1 MKEPVFDIRRDA
13 KRLAVVIAI
22 IIIPLMYSY
31 FYLYAFWDPY
41 SKLDNLPVAVVN
53 EDKGAIVNSEQKNAG
68 NELVDEL
75 KDNDKLK
82 WVFTDS
88 TEARQGLKDR
98 KYYAVVTI
106 PEDFSANIAT
116 AETKEKKQGIIIYE
130 PEQKRNFLAS
140 QILNKAVLEL
150 ENKVAGK
157 VSEEMV
163 QYIADENKKLPDQLA
178 ELSDGLGK
186 MQKEG
191 TSKLKD
197 GMNELI
203 DNQVKFNNGIEKL
216 SSSLGKAETGAN
228 TLKAGSSTL
237 AEKQREFTEAL
248 SASKP
253 QFKQLADGSVKF
265 GKNLILLESGLLQIN
280 NGASQLN
287 TKLPQLT
294 AGIQQYNQGLKA
306 YTAGLKAFS
315 HGLSPVATQLSPLK
329 TGVSQYYTS
338 VSTYSE
344 KMGELNKGVTDYT
357 NGVKA
362 LTNEN
367 KTAAELLTA
376 YIKEHPEAMSDKNMQ
391 SIITVF
397 QNSQDSL
404 GQLNTV
410 SDAIQS
416 NVAALSAASQ
426 QLVAGGKQINDGV
439 IKFVDGAPQLSQA
452 AAQLASGAD
461 TLSAGGENISTGLDT
476 LSGGTTQMVQAISKA
491 SAGSSQ
497 LKEGY
502 AQIDAAIQKASG
514 SIATAADSA
523 EQLADGTEQL
533 NSGAAELAD
542 GMGKLGSGS
551 RELDTNAQKFL
562 VGEKEI
568 RDGAGELDDKVK
580 EAYNK
585 VVDKQKEANDKVSKL
600 DGLAGYVSD
609 PVNVEEKDVD
619 QVNDYGTA
627 FAPYFISLSLWVGAL
642 IMFVMIYL
650 NPQMRFKRKLVK
662 NMHMDVKFLIY
673 PLIGIAQA
681 VALALVLIN
690 ALNLQLTNT
699 AMFFAVIVLVS
710 LSFISIVQFLIVHLG
725 DIGKFLVI
733 LLLILQLTASGGTFP
748 NELVPDFFNAINP
761 FMPMTYAIYALKET
775 ISGHNNAFLM
785 QNIIVLAGIMLVF
798 LVASLLLTGNK
809 KAKSIDEI
817 ESEFVQKR
825 EHNAAES

>member
-75 KDNDKLK
+75 KGNDKLK

-116 AETKEKKQGIIIYE
+116 AETKDKKQGVIIYE

-150 ENKVAGK
+150 ENKVTGK

-237 AEKQREFTEAL
+237 AVKQREFAEAL

-315 HGLSPVATQLSPLK
+315 RGLSPVATQLSPLK

-404 GQLNTV
+404 GQLNTA

-416 NVAALSAASQ
+416 NVAALSAAAQ

-461 TLSAGGENISTGLDT
+461 TLSAGGENISAGLDT

-580 EAYNK
+580 EAYSK

-825 EHNAAES
+825 EHNAAEA